1 MAKNI
6 YTGPRTI
13 GARRRVIKPSFS
25 EADLARIAASDATD
39 NLTGRAIHE
48 IGTEIAK
55 TDFSKF
61 KKKDPLKPEEKQTP
75 ETPLDEDIF
84 KELGGGLDIED
95 VEWIEEDDINVP
107 AVSMNLLT
115 PAGPTHTPPKI
126 TGSIGPMGIP
136 LYQPNSFNEVYP
148 TIQTERVGGS
158 TFSQDVSGTPG
169 YQVDMSGFGISTT
182 PPAVMKTS
190 ADGFPR
196 LNPLKRLDPEM
207 EVLSDGD
214 PIYGVGDGKSFA
226 YGMNIS
232 KKQRNYERQV
242 WENQKKNTED
252 KFGDLMVPAEGEDPN
267 ITAQLKSYGMEILN
281 DYKELRSNRM
291 EMEDTEY
298 VALEQEL
305 LSRSANIKA
314 LRESLVTQANT
325 WLENKDNA
333 SVSTPAASR
342 DFFETIS
349 NNKGDLKIENING
362 TLTLHGKTQAGE
374 DVSIPAH
381 KIINGENVFRFNEK
395 VDIYGD
401 LLDPLTKDLEKY
413 KTDKQIEYGISK
425 EMIPFKELEPK
436 IDSYLKNY
444 LKDRTAVQSVLGDGY
459 GYSYEQQIAKE
470 KEGVNLREI
479 AADALK
485 EDIRKMLEP
494 AYQQKDIQSDPTLAA
509 KQRAKAFELSQQKV
523 GSTAGERT
531 SGNIAQDL
539 GNMKPISQANYKEYE
554 QKISKS
560 NFEKGY
566 RIVYAKGKP
575 TVVKYDLK
583 TGKPEFARAY
593 NQKIML
599 ELAGAQTG
607 TNLPILNKK

>member
-1 MAKNI
+1 MSKNI
-6 YTGPRTI
+6 HTGPRTM
-13 GARRRVIKPSFS
+13 GARRSVIKPSFS

-39 NLTGRAIHE
+39 NLTGKAIHE

-61 KKKDPLKPEEKQTP
+61 KKKDPLKPKKEQTP

-84 KELGGGLDIED
+84 KELGGGLDISNVDWED
-95 VEWIEEDDINVP
+95 EDEDIYVP
-107 AVSMNLLT
+107 AAAQKIT
-115 PAGPTHTPPKI
+115 PSGVVMPVPKI
-126 TGSIGPMGIP
+126 ARDMGLP
-136 LYQPNSFNEVYP
+136 LYKPNSFNEVYP

-158 TFSQDVSGTPG
+158 TFSQDVSGTAG
-169 YQVDMSGFGISTT
+169 HMVDMSGFGLSAT
-182 PPAVMKTS
+182 PPAVMKAS
-190 ADGFPR
+190 ADGPIQR

-214 PIYGVGDGKSFA
+214 PIYGVGDGKSLA
-226 YGMNIS
+226 YGMNIGR
-232 KKQRNYERQV
+232 KQRNYERQV

-267 ITAQLKSYGMEILN
+267 ITAQLKGYGMEILN
-281 DYKELRSNRM
+281 DYKELRGKRM

-314 LRESLVTQANT
+314 LRESLVAQANT
-325 WLENKDNA
+325 WLANKDNA

-349 NNKGDLKIENING
+349 NNKGDLKIENVNG
-362 TLTLHGKTQAGE
+362 TLTLHGKTQAGG

-381 KIINGENVFRFNEK
+381 KIINGENIFRFNEK

-401 LLDPLTKDLEKY
+401 LLDPLTKDLERY

-425 EMIPFKELEPK
+425 EMIPFKELEPR

-485 EDIRKMLEP
+485 ADIKKMLGP
-494 AYQQKDIQSDPTLAA
+494 AYQQKDIQTDPTLAA
-509 KQRAKAFELSQQKV
+509 KQRAKAFNLSQQAA
-523 GSTAGERT
+523 GGTAGERT

-539 GNMKPISQANYKEYE
+539 GSMKPISQANYKEYE

-566 RIVYAKGKP
+566 RIVYTKGKP

-583 TGKPEFARAY
+583 TGKPEFARSY

-607 TNLPILNKK
+607 TKLPILNK

>member
-6 YTGPRTI
+6 YTGPRTM
-13 GARRRVIKPSFS
+13 GARRRIIKPSFS
-25 EADLARIAASDATD
+25 EEDLARIAASNATD

-48 IGTEIAK
+48 AGMEIAK
-55 TDFSKF
+55 EDFSKF
-61 KKKDPLKPEEKQTP
+61 KKKDPLKPEEKQTQLEKLAGVVPKATIP
-75 ETPLDEDIF
+75 EPIATAP
-84 KELGGGLDIED
+84 KP
-95 VEWIEEDDINVP
+95 INLKTTKLRV
-107 AVSMNLLT
+107 NT
-115 PAGPTHTPPKI
+115 AGIQPYEPKI
-126 TGSIGPMGIP
+126 TTTMGIP

-169 YQVDMSGFGISTT
+169 HTVDMSGFGISTI
-182 PPAVMKTS
+182 PPAVMEAS
-190 ADGFPR
+190 AGGPPR

-226 YGMNIS
+226 YGMNIGR
-232 KKQRNYERQV
+232 KQRNYERQV

-333 SVSTPAASR
+333 SVSTPAKSR

-485 EDIRKMLEP
+485 EDIKKMLEP
-494 AYQQKDIQSDPTLAA
+494 AYQQKDIQADPTLAA
-509 KQRAKAFELSQQKV
+509 KQRAKAFELPQQKV

-599 ELAGAQTG
+599 ELAGAQAG

>member
-1 MAKNI
+1 MLVEE
-6 YTGPRTI
+6 PL
-13 GARRRVIKPSFS
+13 KPSFS

-55 TDFSKF
+55 TDFSNF
-61 KKKDPLKPEEKQTP
+61 KKKDPLAQPKKP
-75 ETPLDEDIF
+75 
-84 KELGGGLDIED
+84 GYSIED
-95 VEWIEEDDINVP
+95 LKKVVP
-107 AVSMNLLT
+107 KATIPEPGNTGPKPIRLQATKLRVNT
-115 PAGPTHTPPKI
+115 AGIQSYEPKI
-126 TGSIGPMGIP
+126 TTSMGQP
-136 LYQPNSFNEVYP
+136 LFQPNSFDAAFP

-169 YQVDMSGFGISTT
+169 HTVDMSGFGISTT
-182 PPAVMKTS
+182 PPAVMKAS

-207 EVLSDGD
+207 EVLSKGD
-214 PIYGVGDGKSFA
+214 PIYGVGEGQSFSS
-226 YGMNIS
+226 GMNIGRE
-232 KKQRNYERQV
+232 QRNYERQV

-281 DYKELRSNRM
+281 DYKELRKNRM
-291 EMEDTEY
+291 DMEDTEY

-305 LSRSANIKA
+305 LSRSGNIKA
-314 LRESLVTQANT
+314 LREALVTQANT
-325 WLENKDNA
+325 WAENKENA
-333 SVSTPAASR
+333 SVSTPARSR

-362 TLTLHGKTQAGE
+362 TLTLHGKTQADK

-425 EMIPFKELEPK
+425 EMVPFKELEPR

-444 LKDRTAVQSVLGDGY
+444 LKDRTTVQSVLGDGY

-470 KEGVNLREI
+470 KEGVNLREV

-494 AYQQKDIQSDPTLAA
+494 AYQQKDIQTDPTLAA
-509 KQRAKAFELSQQKV
+509 KQAAKAFDLSQQAG

-539 GNMKPISQANYKEYE
+539 GDMKPISQANYKEYE

-583 TGKPEFARAY
+583 TGKPEFVRAY

-599 ELAGAQTG
+599 ELAGAKAG
-607 TNLPILNKK
+607 TNLPILNKE

>member
-1 MAKNI
+1 MAKSI

-13 GARRRVIKPSFS
+13 GARRRTVKPSFS
-25 EADLARIAASDATD
+25 EADLARIAASDTTD

-61 KKKDPLKPEEKQTP
+61 KKKDPLAQPEKP
-75 ETPLDEDIF
+75 
-84 KELGGGLDIED
+84 GYSIED
-95 VEWIEEDDINVP
+95 LKKVVPKATIPEPGNIGPKPIELKATKLRVN
-107 AVSMNLLT
+107 T
-115 PAGPTHTPPKI
+115 AGIQSYEPKI
-126 TGSIGPMGIP
+126 TTSMGMP

-158 TFSQDVSGTPG
+158 TFSQDVSGTAG
-169 YQVDMSGFGISTT
+169 YMVDMSGFGLSNT
-182 PPAVMKTS
+182 PPEIMKTS
-190 ADGFPR
+190 DNGPIQR

-207 EVLSDGD
+207 EVLSKGD
-214 PIYGVGDGKSFA
+214 PIYGVGAGQSFSS
-226 YGMNIS
+226 GMNIGRE
-232 KKQRNYERQV
+232 QRNYERQV

-267 ITAQLKSYGMEILN
+267 ITAQLKSYGIEILN
-281 DYKELRSNRM
+281 EYKELRKNRM

-305 LSRSANIKA
+305 LSRSGNIKA

-325 WLENKDNA
+325 WVKNKDNA
-333 SVSTPAASR
+333 SVSTPAESR

-362 TLTLHGKTQAGE
+362 VLTIHGKTQANK

-425 EMIPFKELEPK
+425 ELIPFKELEPR

-479 AADALK
+479 AANALK

-494 AYQQKDIQSDPTLAA
+494 AYQQKDIQADPTLAA
-509 KQRAKAFELSQQKV
+509 EQSAKAFELSQQAV
-523 GSTAGERT
+523 GGTAGERK
-531 SGNIAQDL
+531 SGNIAQSL
-539 GNMKPISQANYKEYE
+539 GDMKPISQANYKEYE

-566 RIVYAKGKP
+566 RIVYIKGKP
-575 TVVKYDLK
+575 NIVKYNLK
-583 TGKPEFARAY
+583 TEKAEFARPY
-593 NQKIML
+593 NQTIML

-607 TNLPILNKK
+607 TKLPILNK

>member
-1 MAKNI
+1 MANNI
-6 YTGPRTI
+6 YTGPRTM
-13 GARRRVIKPSFS
+13 GARRSVIKPSFS

-39 NLTGRAIHE
+39 NLMGRAIHE

-61 KKKDPLKPEEKQTP
+61 KKKDPLAQPQKPGYSIKDLEKVVPKATIP
-75 ETPLDEDIF
+75 EPGNIGS
-84 KELGGGLDIED
+84 KPIGLKATKLR
-95 VEWIEEDDINVP
+95 VN
-107 AVSMNLLT
+107 T
-115 PAGPTHTPPKI
+115 AGIQSYEPKI
-126 TGSIGPMGIP
+126 TTSMGMP

-148 TIQTERVGGS
+148 TIQTERVGAS

-169 YQVDMSGFGISTT
+169 YQVDMSGLGLSSTS
-182 PPAVMKTS
+182 PAIMEVS
-190 ADGFPR
+190 DGGPLR
-196 LNPLKRLDPEM
+196 RNPLKRLDPEM

-214 PIYGVGDGKSFA
+214 PIYGVGDGKSLA
-226 YGMNIS
+226 YGMNIG

-267 ITAQLKSYGMEILN
+267 ITAQLKGYGMEILN
-281 DYKELRSNRM
+281 DYKELRGKRM

-314 LRESLVTQANT
+314 LRESLETQANT
-325 WLENKDNA
+325 WLANKDNA
-333 SVSTPAASR
+333 SVSTPAKTR
-342 DFFETIS
+342 DVLETIS
-349 NNKGDLKIENING
+349 NNKGDLKIDMVNG
-362 TLTLHGKTQAGE
+362 VLTVLGTTQANQK
-374 DVSIPAH
+374 VSIPAH

-425 EMIPFKELEPK
+425 EMIPFKELEPR

-485 EDIRKMLEP
+485 EDIKKMLQP
-494 AYQQKDIQSDPTLAA
+494 AYQQKDIQADPTLAA
-509 KQRAKAFELSQQKV
+509 KQ
-523 GSTAGERT
+523 AGETQKLSTQERHERRVFNAIQQIGKLNEDT
-531 SGNIAQDL
+531 VEKYNELIPEPKKNGIKYSIGKNDEGEFVIIIDDPNEKNLNQRPYSDETFSQLLGARPASGFDAKSFIENF
-539 GNMKPISQANYKEYE
+539 NKN
-554 QKISKS
+554 KS
-560 NFEKGY
+560 N
-566 RIVYAKGKP
+566 
-575 TVVKYDLK
+575 
-583 TGKPEFARAY
+583 
-593 NQKIML
+593 
-599 ELAGAQTG
+599 
-607 TNLPILNKK
+607 

>member
-1 MAKNI
+1 MANNI
-6 YTGPRTI
+6 YTGPRTM
-13 GARRRVIKPSFS
+13 GARRSVIKPSFS

-39 NLTGRAIHE
+39 NLMGRAIHE

-61 KKKDPLKPEEKQTP
+61 KKKDPLAQPQKPGYSIKDLEKVVPKATIP
-75 ETPLDEDIF
+75 EPGNIGS
-84 KELGGGLDIED
+84 KPIGLKATKLR
-95 VEWIEEDDINVP
+95 VN
-107 AVSMNLLT
+107 T
-115 PAGPTHTPPKI
+115 AGIQSYEPKI
-126 TGSIGPMGIP
+126 TTSMGMP

-148 TIQTERVGGS
+148 TIQTERVGAS

-169 YQVDMSGFGISTT
+169 YQVDMSGLGLSST
-182 PPAVMKTS
+182 PPAIMEVS
-190 ADGFPR
+190 DGGPLR
-196 LNPLKRLDPEM
+196 RNPLKRLDPEM

-214 PIYGVGDGKSFA
+214 PIYGVGDGKSLA
-226 YGMNIS
+226 YGMNIG

-267 ITAQLKSYGMEILN
+267 ITAQLKGYGMEILN
-281 DYKELRSNRM
+281 DYKELRGKRM

-314 LRESLVTQANT
+314 LRESLVAQANT
-325 WLENKDNA
+325 WAENKDNA

-362 TLTLHGKTQAGE
+362 TLTLHGKTQAGG

-401 LLDPLTKDLEKY
+401 LLDPLAKDLEKY

-425 EMIPFKELEPK
+425 EMIPFKELEPR

-485 EDIRKMLEP
+485 EDIKKMLQP
-494 AYQQKDIQSDPTLAA
+494 AYQQKDIQADPTLAA
-509 KQRAKAFELSQQKV
+509 KQRAKAFDLSQQAA
-523 GSTAGERT
+523 GGTAGERT

-539 GNMKPISQANYKEYE
+539 GSMKPISQANYKEYE

-566 RIVYAKGKP
+566 RIVYTKGKP

-583 TGKPEFARAY
+583 TGKPEFARSY

-607 TNLPILNKK
+607 TKLPILNK

>member
-1 MAKNI
+1 MSKNI

-13 GARRRVIKPSFS
+13 GARRRTVKPSFS

-39 NLTGRAIHE
+39 NLTGKAIHE

-61 KKKDPLKPEEKQTP
+61 KKKAKKDPLESKKEQLDRLANVVPDAKIPEPGDTDPKP
-75 ETPLDEDIF
+75 I
-84 KELGGGLDIED
+84 GLKTTKLR
-95 VEWIEEDDINVP
+95 VN
-107 AVSMNLLT
+107 S
-115 PAGPTHTPPKI
+115 AGIQPYEPKI
-126 TGSIGPMGIP
+126 TTTMGIP
-136 LYQPNSFNEVYP
+136 LYQPNSFDEVYP

-169 YQVDMSGFGISTT
+169 HTVDMSGFRISTT

-226 YGMNIS
+226 YGMNIGR
-232 KKQRNYERQV
+232 KQRNYERQV

-281 DYKELRSNRM
+281 DYKELRGNRM

-494 AYQQKDIQSDPTLAA
+494 AYQQKDIQADPTLAA
-509 KQRAKAFELSQQKV
+509 KQRAKAFESSQQKV

-566 RIVYAKGKP
+566 RIVYSKGKP

-599 ELAGAQTG
+599 ELAGAQAG